1 MVKNINNPSTSI
13 KNWSKDDQ
21 PYEKIKNYGPMQLS
35 NSELLAILIKNGNK
49 NNSAID
55 LAKAIM
61 MRCNNCLNELGKL
74 SIIDMQKINGIGETK
89 SITIMAALEMGRRR
103 LNAESVQKHAIK
115 GSHEVAQY
123 LNEKFKD
130 LTYEV
135 FAVIFLNQ
143 ANKIIH
149 FEVISKGGITGTV
162 ADPRIILRLAL
173 EFGAVGIILCH
184 NHPSGNLNP
193 SNADKAITKKIGDA
207 GSLMDIKLL
216 DHIIVSDEGYYSF
229 MEEGMI

>member
-1 MVKNINNPSTSI
+1 MKNINNPSTSI

-21 PYEKIKNYGPMQLS
+21 PYEKIKNFGPTQLS

-74 SIIDMQKINGIGETK
+74 SIIDFQKINGIGETK

-103 LNAESVQKHAIK
+103 LNAESVLKHSIK
-115 GSHEVAQY
+115 GSQEVAQY

-162 ADPRIILRLAL
+162 ADPRIILKLAL
-173 EFGAVGIILCH
+173 GFGAVSIILCH

-207 GSLMDIKLL
+207 ASLMDIKLI
-216 DHIIVSDEGYYSF
+216 DHIIVSDEGYFSF
-229 MEEGMI
+229 MEEGLL

>member
-184 NHPSGNLNP
+184 NHPSGKLYA
-193 SNADKAITKKIGDA
+193 SDADKEITQKLKIA
-207 GSLMDIKLL
+207 GKQLDVVVI
-216 DHIIVSDEGYYSF
+216 DHIIITETGYYSF
-229 MEEGMI
+229 QDDGIF

>member
-1 MVKNINNPSTSI
+1 MKNINNPSTSI

-21 PYEKIKNYGPMQLS
+21 PYEKIKNFGPTQLS
-35 NSELLAILIKNGNK
+35 NSELLAILIKNGNR

-74 SIIDMQKINGIGETK
+74 SMIDFQKINGIGETK

-103 LNAESVQKHAIK
+103 LNAESVLKHTIK
-115 GSHEVAQY
+115 GSQEVAKY

-207 GSLMDIKLL
+207 ASLMDIKLL
-216 DHIIVSDEGYYSF
+216 DHIIVSDEGYFSF
-229 MEEGMI
+229 MEEGVL

>member
-1 MVKNINNPSTSI
+1 MKNINNTSTSI
-13 KNWSKDDQ
+13 KQWSKDDQ
-21 PYEKIKNYGPMQLS
+21 PYEKIKNYGPAQLS

-49 NNSAID
+49 NYSAID

-61 MRCNNCLNELGKL
+61 LRCNNCLNELGKL
-74 SIIDMQKINGIGETK
+74 SMIDFQKINGIGETK

-103 LNAESVQKHAIK
+103 LNAESVLKHTIK

-162 ADPRIILRLAL
+162 ADPRIILKLAL
-173 EFGAVGIILCH
+173 GFGAVSIILCH

-207 GSLMDIKLL
+207 ASLMDIKLL
-216 DHIIVSDEGYYSF
+216 DHIIVSDEGYFSF
-229 MEEGMI
+229 MEEGLL

>member
-1 MVKNINNPSTSI
+1 MKNINNTSTSI
-13 KNWSKDDQ
+13 KQWSKDDQ
-21 PYEKIKNYGPMQLS
+21 PYEKIKNYGPAQLS

-49 NNSAID
+49 NYSAID

-61 MRCNNCLNELGKL
+61 LRCNNCLNELGKL
-74 SIIDMQKINGIGETK
+74 SMIDFQKINGIGETK

-103 LNAESVQKHAIK
+103 LNAESVLKHTIK
-115 GSHEVAQY
+115 GSQEVAQY

-162 ADPRIILRLAL
+162 ADPRIILKLAL
-173 EFGAVGIILCH
+173 GFGAVSIILCH

-207 GSLMDIKLL
+207 ASLMDIKLL
-216 DHIIVSDEGYYSF
+216 DHIIVSDEGYFSF
-229 MEEGMI
+229 MEKGLL

>member
-1 MVKNINNPSTSI
+1 M
-13 KNWSKDDQ
+13 
-21 PYEKIKNYGPMQLS
+21 
-35 NSELLAILIKNGNK
+35 
-49 NNSAID
+49 ID
-55 LAKAIM
+55 F
-61 MRCNNCLNELGKL
+61 
-74 SIIDMQKINGIGETK
+74 QKINGIGETK

-103 LNAESVQKHAIK
+103 LNAESVLKHTIK
-115 GSHEVAQY
+115 GSQEVAQY

-162 ADPRIILRLAL
+162 ADPRIILKLAL
-173 EFGAVGIILCH
+173 GFGAVSIILCH

-207 GSLMDIKLL
+207 ASLMDIKLL
-216 DHIIVSDEGYYSF
+216 DHIIVSDEGYFSF
-229 MEEGMI
+229 MEEGLL

>member
-1 MVKNINNPSTSI
+1 MKNINNTSTSI
-13 KNWSKDDQ
+13 KQWSKDDQ
-21 PYEKIKNYGPMQLS
+21 PYEKIKNYGPTHLS

-61 MRCNNCLNELGKL
+61 LRCNNCLNELGKL
-74 SIIDMQKINGIGETK
+74 SMIDFQKINGIGETK

-103 LNAESVQKHAIK
+103 LNAESVLKHSIK
-115 GSHEVAQY
+115 GSQEVAQY

-162 ADPRIILRLAL
+162 ADPRIILKLAL
-173 EFGAVGIILCH
+173 GFGAVGIILCH

-193 SNADKAITKKIGDA
+193 SSADKAITKKIGDA
-207 GSLMDIKLL
+207 ASLMDIKLL
-216 DHIIVSDEGYYSF
+216 DHIIVSDEGYFSF
-229 MEEGMI
+229 MEEGIL

>member
-1 MVKNINNPSTSI
+1 MKNINNPSTSI

-21 PYEKIKNYGPMQLS
+21 PYEKIKNYGPTQLS

-55 LAKAIM
+55 LAKAILL
-61 MRCNNCLNELGKL
+61 RCNNCLNELGKL
-74 SIIDMQKINGIGETK
+74 SLIDFQKINGIGETK

-103 LNAESVQKHAIK
+103 LNAESVLKQSIK
-115 GSHEVAQY
+115 GSQEVAQY

-162 ADPRIILRLAL
+162 ADPRIILKLAL

-207 GSLMDIKLL
+207 ASLMDIKLL
-216 DHIIVSDEGYYSF
+216 DHIIVSDEGYFSF
-229 MEEGMI
+229 MEEGLL

>member
-1 MVKNINNPSTSI
+1 MKNINNPSTSI

-61 MRCNNCLNELGKL
+61 LRCNNCLNELGKL
-74 SIIDMQKINGIGETK
+74 SLIDFQKINGIGETK

-103 LNAESVQKHAIK
+103 LNAESVLKQSIK
-115 GSHEVAQY
+115 GSQEVAQY
-123 LNEKFKD
+123 LNEKLKD

-162 ADPRIILRLAL
+162 ADPRIILKLAL

-207 GSLMDIKLL
+207 SSLMDIKLL

>member
-1 MVKNINNPSTSI
+1 MKNINNPSTSI

-61 MRCNNCLNELGKL
+61 LRCNNCLNELGKL
-74 SIIDMQKINGIGETK
+74 SLIDFQKINGIGETK

-103 LNAESVQKHAIK
+103 LNAESVQKQAIK

-162 ADPRIILRLAL
+162 ADPRIILRLAIG
-173 EFGAVGIILCH
+173 FGAVSIILCH

-207 GSLMDIKLL
+207 ASLMDIKLL
-216 DHIIVSDEGYYSF
+216 ENLWRA
-229 MEEGMI
+229 

>member
-1 MVKNINNPSTSI
+1 MKNINNTSTSI
-13 KNWSKDDQ
+13 KQWSKDDQ

-61 MRCNNCLNELGKL
+61 LRCNNCLNELGKL
-74 SIIDMQKINGIGETK
+74 SMIDFQKINGIGETK

-103 LNAESVQKHAIK
+103 LNAESVLKHTIK
-115 GSHEVAQY
+115 GSQEVAQY

-162 ADPRIILRLAL
+162 ADPRIILKLAL
-173 EFGAVGIILCH
+173 GFGAVSIILCH

-207 GSLMDIKLL
+207 ASLMDIKLL

-229 MEEGMI
+229 MEEGML

>member
-1 MVKNINNPSTSI
+1 MKNINNPSTSI

-35 NSELLAILIKNGNK
+35 NSELLAILIKTGNK

-74 SIIDMQKINGIGETK
+74 SMIDFQKINGIGETK

-103 LNAESVQKHAIK
+103 LNAESVLKHSIK

-135 FAVIFLNQ
+135 FAVLFLNQ

-173 EFGAVGIILCH
+173 GFGAVSIILCH

-207 GSLMDIKLL
+207 ASLMDIKLI
-216 DHIIVSDEGYYSF
+216 DHIIVSDEGYFSF
-229 MEEGMI
+229 MEEGLI

>member
-1 MVKNINNPSTSI
+1 MKNINNPSTSI

-21 PYEKIKNYGPMQLS
+21 PYEKIKNFGPTQLS

-49 NNSAID
+49 YNSAID

-74 SIIDMQKINGIGETK
+74 SLIDFQKINGIGETK

-103 LNAESVQKHAIK
+103 LNAESVQKQAIK

-162 ADPRIILRLAL
+162 ADPRIILKLAL
-173 EFGAVGIILCH
+173 EFGAVSIILCH

-207 GSLMDIKLL
+207 ASLMDIKLI
-216 DHIIVSDEGYYSF
+216 DHIIVSDEGYFSF
-229 MEEGMI
+229 MEEGLL

>member
-1 MVKNINNPSTSI
+1 MKNINNTSTSI

-21 PYEKIKNYGPMQLS
+21 PYEKIKNFGPMQLS

-74 SIIDMQKINGIGETK
+74 SLIDFQKINGIGETK

-103 LNAESVQKHAIK
+103 LNSESVLKQTIK

-135 FAVIFLNQ
+135 FAVLFLNQ

-162 ADPRIILRLAL
+162 ADPRIILRMAL
-173 EFGAVGIILCH
+173 ELIAVGIILCH

-207 GSLMDIKLL
+207 ASLMDIKLL
-216 DHIIVSDEGYYSF
+216 DHIIVSDEGYFSF
-229 MEEGMI
+229 MEEGLI

>member
-1 MVKNINNPSTSI
+1 MKNINNTSTSI

-61 MRCNNCLNELGKL
+61 LRCNNCLNELGKL
-74 SIIDMQKINGIGETK
+74 SLIDFQKINGIGETK

-103 LNAESVQKHAIK
+103 LNAESVLKQSIK
-115 GSHEVAQY
+115 GSQEVAQY

-162 ADPRIILRLAL
+162 ADPRIILKLAL

-193 SNADKAITKKIGDA
+193 SNADKAITKKIDDA
-207 GSLMDIKLL
+207 ASLMDIKVL
-216 DHIIVSDEGYYSF
+216 DHIIVSDEGYLSF
-229 MEEGMI
+229 MEEGLL

>member
-1 MVKNINNPSTSI
+1 MKNINNPSTSI

-21 PYEKIKNYGPMQLS
+21 PYEKIKNFGPTQLS

-49 NNSAID
+49 NSSAID

-74 SIIDMQKINGIGETK
+74 SIIDFQKINGIGETK

-103 LNAESVQKHAIK
+103 LNAESVLKHSIK
-115 GSHEVAQY
+115 GSQEVAQY

-162 ADPRIILRLAL
+162 ADPRIILKLAL
-173 EFGAVGIILCH
+173 GFGAVSIILCH

-207 GSLMDIKLL
+207 ASFMDIKLI
-216 DHIIVSDEGYYSF
+216 DHIIVSDEGYFSF
-229 MEEGMI
+229 MEEGLL

>member
-1 MVKNINNPSTSI
+1 MKNINNPSTSI

-61 MRCNNCLNELGKL
+61 LRCNNCLNELGKL
-74 SIIDMQKINGIGETK
+74 SLIDFQKINGIGETK

-103 LNAESVQKHAIK
+103 LNAESVLKQSIK
-115 GSHEVAQY
+115 GSQEVAQY

-162 ADPRIILRLAL
+162 ADPRIILKLAL

-193 SNADKAITKKIGDA
+193 SNADKAITKKIDDA
-207 GSLMDIKLL
+207 ASLMDIKVL
-216 DHIIVSDEGYYSF
+216 DHIIVSDEGYLSF
-229 MEEGMI
+229 MEEGLL

>member
-1 MVKNINNPSTSI
+1 MKNINNPSTSI

-61 MRCNNCLNELGKL
+61 SRCNNCLNELGKL
-74 SIIDMQKINGIGETK
+74 SLIDFQKINGIGETK

-103 LNAESVQKHAIK
+103 LNAESVQKNAIK
-115 GSHEVAQY
+115 GSHDVAQY

-130 LTYEV
+130 LTFEV

-193 SNADKAITKKIGDA
+193 SNADKAITKKISEA
-207 GSLMDIKLL
+207 ASLMDIKVL
-216 DHIIVSDEGYYSF
+216 DHIIVSDEGYFSF
-229 MEEGMI
+229 MEEGLL

>member
-21 PYEKIKNYGPMQLS
+21 PYEKIKKYGPMQLS

-49 NNSAID
+49 SNSAID

-74 SIIDMQKINGIGETK
+74 SLIDFQKINGIGETK

-123 LNEKFKD
+123 LNEKLKD

-193 SNADKAITKKIGDA
+193 SNADKSITKKIGDA
-207 GSLMDIKLL
+207 ASLMDIKLL

-229 MEEGMI
+229 MEEGLL

>member
-1 MVKNINNPSTSI
+1 MKNINNPSTSI

-21 PYEKIKNYGPMQLS
+21 PYEKIKNYGPTQLS

-74 SIIDMQKINGIGETK
+74 SMIDFQKINGIGETK

-103 LNAESVQKHAIK
+103 LNAESVLKQSIK
-115 GSHEVAQY
+115 SSHEVAQY

-162 ADPRIILRLAL
+162 ADPRIILKLAL

-193 SNADKAITKKIGDA
+193 SNADKAITKKIDDA
-207 GSLMDIKLL
+207 ASLMDIKVL
-216 DHIIVSDEGYYSF
+216 DHIIVSDEGYLSF
-229 MEEGMI
+229 MEEGLL

>member
-1 MVKNINNPSTSI
+1 MKNINNTSTSI
-13 KNWSKDDQ
+13 KQWSKDDQ
-21 PYEKIKNYGPMQLS
+21 PYEKIKNYGPAQLS

-49 NNSAID
+49 NYSAID

-61 MRCNNCLNELGKL
+61 LRCNNCLNELGKL
-74 SIIDMQKINGIGETK
+74 SMIDFQKINGIGETK

-103 LNAESVQKHAIK
+103 LNAESVLKHTIK
-115 GSHEVAQY
+115 GSQEVAQY

-162 ADPRIILRLAL
+162 ADPRIILKLAL
-173 EFGAVGIILCH
+173 GFGAVSIILCH

-207 GSLMDIKLL
+207 ASLMDIKLL
-216 DHIIVSDEGYYSF
+216 DHIIVSDEGYFSF
-229 MEEGMI
+229 MEEGLL

>member
-1 MVKNINNPSTSI
+1 MKNINNPSTSI

-74 SIIDMQKINGIGETK
+74 SLIDFQKINGIGETK

-103 LNAESVQKHAIK
+103 LNSESVLKHTIK
-115 GSHEVAQY
+115 GSHEVAKY

-173 EFGAVGIILCH
+173 EFGAVSIILCH

-207 GSLMDIKLL
+207 ASLMDIKLI
-216 DHIIVSDEGYYSF
+216 DHIIVSDEGYFSF
-229 MEEGMI
+229 MEEGLI

>member
-1 MVKNINNPSTSI
+1 MKNINNTSTSI
-13 KNWSKDDQ
+13 KQWSKDDQ
-21 PYEKIKNYGPMQLS
+21 PYEKLKNFGPTQLS

-61 MRCNNCLNELGKL
+61 LRCNNCLNELGKL
-74 SIIDMQKINGIGETK
+74 SMIDFKKINGIGETK

-103 LNAESVQKHAIK
+103 LNAESVLKHTIK
-115 GSHEVAQY
+115 GSQEVAKY

-173 EFGAVGIILCH
+173 GFGAVSIILCH

-207 GSLMDIKLL
+207 ASLMDIKLL
-216 DHIIVSDEGYYSF
+216 DHIIVSDEGYFSF
-229 MEEGMI
+229 MEEGLV

>member
-1 MVKNINNPSTSI
+1 MKNINNPSTSI

-21 PYEKIKNYGPMQLS
+21 PYEKIKNYGPMHLS

-61 MRCNNCLNELGKL
+61 TRCNNCLNELGKL
-74 SIIDMQKINGIGETK
+74 SLIDFQKINGIGETK

-103 LNAESVQKHAIK
+103 LNAESVLKHTIK
-115 GSHEVAQY
+115 GSQEVAQY

-193 SNADKAITKKIGDA
+193 SNADKAITKKISEA
-207 GSLMDIKLL
+207 ASLMDIKVM
-216 DHIIVSDEGYYSF
+216 DHIIVSDEGYFSF
-229 MEEGMI
+229 MEEGLL

>member
-1 MVKNINNPSTSI
+1 MKNINNPSTSI

-61 MRCNNCLNELGKL
+61 SRCNNCLNELGKL
-74 SIIDMQKINGIGETK
+74 SLIDFQKINGIGETK

-103 LNAESVQKHAIK
+103 LNAESVQKNAIK

-162 ADPRIILRLAL
+162 ADPRIILRLAIGL
-173 EFGAVGIILCH
+173 GAVGIIICH

-207 GSLMDIKLL
+207 ASLMDIKLL
-216 DHIIVSDEGYYSF
+216 DHIIVSDEGYFSF
-229 MEEGMI
+229 MEEGML

>member
-1 MVKNINNPSTSI
+1 MKNINNTSTSI
-13 KNWSKDDQ
+13 KQWSKDDQ

-61 MRCNNCLNELGKL
+61 LRCNNCLNELGKL
-74 SIIDMQKINGIGETK
+74 SMIDFQKINGIGETK

-103 LNAESVQKHAIK
+103 LNAESVLKHTIK
-115 GSHEVAQY
+115 GSQEVAQY

-149 FEVISKGGITGTV
+149 FEIISKGGITGTV

-173 EFGAVGIILCH
+173 GFGAVSIILCH

-207 GSLMDIKLL
+207 ASLMDIKLL
-216 DHIIVSDEGYYSF
+216 DHIIVSDEGYFSF
-229 MEEGMI
+229 MEEGLL

>member
-1 MVKNINNPSTSI
+1 MKNINNTSTSI
-13 KNWSKDDQ
+13 KQWSKDDQ
-21 PYEKIKNYGPMQLS
+21 PYEKIKNFGPMQLS

-61 MRCNNCLNELGKL
+61 LRCNNCLNELGKL
-74 SIIDMQKINGIGETK
+74 SMIDFQKINGIGATK

-103 LNAESVQKHAIK
+103 LNAESVLKHTIK
-115 GSHEVAQY
+115 GSQEVAQY

-149 FEVISKGGITGTV
+149 FEIISKGGITGTV

-173 EFGAVGIILCH
+173 GFGAVSIILCH

-207 GSLMDIKLL
+207 ASLMDIKLL
-216 DHIIVSDEGYYSF
+216 DHIIVSDEGYFSF
-229 MEEGMI
+229 MEEGLL

>member
-1 MVKNINNPSTSI
+1 MKNINNTSTSI
-13 KNWSKDDQ
+13 KQWSKDDQ
-21 PYEKIKNYGPMQLS
+21 PYEKLKNFGPTQLS

-74 SIIDMQKINGIGETK
+74 SMIDFKKINGIGETK

-103 LNAESVQKHAIK
+103 LNAESVQKQAIK
-115 GSHEVAQY
+115 GSQEVAQY

-162 ADPRIILRLAL
+162 ADPRIILKLAL
-173 EFGAVGIILCH
+173 GFGAVSIILCH

-207 GSLMDIKLL
+207 ASLMDIKLI
-216 DHIIVSDEGYYSF
+216 DHIIVSDEGYFSF
-229 MEEGMI
+229 MEEGLL

>member
-1 MVKNINNPSTSI
+1 MKNINNTSTSI

-21 PYEKIKNYGPMQLS
+21 PYEKIKNFGPMQLS

-74 SIIDMQKINGIGETK
+74 SLIDFQKINGIGETK

-103 LNAESVQKHAIK
+103 LNSETVIKKSIK

-135 FAVIFLNQ
+135 FAVLFLNQ

-162 ADPRIILRLAL
+162 ADPRIILRMAL
-173 EFGAVGIILCH
+173 EFVAVGIILCH

-207 GSLMDIKLL
+207 ASLMDIKLL

-229 MEEGMI
+229 MEEGLI

>member
-1 MVKNINNPSTSI
+1 MKNINNTSTSI

-21 PYEKIKNYGPMQLS
+21 PYEKIKNYGPTQLS
-35 NSELLAILIKNGNK
+35 NSELLAVLIKNGNR

-61 MRCNNCLNELGKL
+61 LRCNNCLNELGKL
-74 SIIDMQKINGIGETK
+74 SMIDFQKINGIGETK

-103 LNAESVQKHAIK
+103 LNAESVQKQAIK
-115 GSHEVAQY
+115 SSQEVAQY

-193 SNADKAITKKIGDA
+193 SSADKAITKKIGDA
-207 GSLMDIKLL
+207 ASLMDIKLL

-229 MEEGMI
+229 MEEGLL

>member
-1 MVKNINNPSTSI
+1 MKNINNPSTSI

-21 PYEKIKNYGPMQLS
+21 PYEKIKNFGPTQLS

-74 SIIDMQKINGIGETK
+74 SMIDFQKINGIGETK

-115 GSHEVAQY
+115 GSIGVAQY

-173 EFGAVGIILCH
+173 GFGAVSIILCH

-207 GSLMDIKLL
+207 ASLMDIKLI
-216 DHIIVSDEGYYSF
+216 DHIIVSDEGYFSF
-229 MEEGMI
+229 MEEGLI

>member
-1 MVKNINNPSTSI
+1 MKNINNPSTSI

-21 PYEKIKNYGPMQLS
+21 PYEKIKNFGPTQLS

-49 NNSAID
+49 NSSAID

-74 SIIDMQKINGIGETK
+74 SIIDFQKINGIGETK

-103 LNAESVQKHAIK
+103 LNAESVLKHSIK
-115 GSHEVAQY
+115 GSQEVAQY

-162 ADPRIILRLAL
+162 ADPRIILKLAL
-173 EFGAVGIILCH
+173 GFGAVSIILCH

>member
-1 MVKNINNPSTSI
+1 MKNINNPSTSI

-21 PYEKIKNYGPMQLS
+21 PYEKIKNFGPTQLS

-49 NNSAID
+49 NSSAID

-74 SIIDMQKINGIGETK
+74 SIIDFQKINGIGETK

-103 LNAESVQKHAIK
+103 LNAESVLKHSIK
-115 GSHEVAQY
+115 GSQEVAQY

-162 ADPRIILRLAL
+162 ADPRIILKLAL
-173 EFGAVGIILCH
+173 GFGAVSIILCH

-207 GSLMDIKLL
+207 ASLMDIKLI
-216 DHIIVSDEGYYSF
+216 DHIIVSDEGYFSF
-229 MEEGMI
+229 MEEGLL

>member
-1 MVKNINNPSTSI
+1 MKNINNTSTSI
-13 KNWSKDDQ
+13 KQWSKDDQ
-21 PYEKIKNYGPMQLS
+21 PYEKIKNFGPTQLS

-61 MRCNNCLNELGKL
+61 LRCNNCLNELGKL
-74 SIIDMQKINGIGETK
+74 SMIDFQKINGIGETK

-103 LNAESVQKHAIK
+103 LNAESVLKHTIK
-115 GSHEVAQY
+115 GSQEVAQY

-162 ADPRIILRLAL
+162 ADPRIILRMAL
-173 EFGAVGIILCH
+173 GFGAVSIILCH

-207 GSLMDIKLL
+207 ASLMDIKLL
-216 DHIIVSDEGYYSF
+216 DHIIVSDEGYFSF
-229 MEEGMI
+229 MEEGLL

>member
-1 MVKNINNPSTSI
+1 MKNINNPSTSI

-21 PYEKIKNYGPMQLS
+21 PYEKIKNFGPTQLS

-74 SIIDMQKINGIGETK
+74 SMIDFKKINGIGETK

-103 LNAESVQKHAIK
+103 LNAESVLKHSIK
-115 GSHEVAQY
+115 GSHEVAHY

-173 EFGAVGIILCH
+173 GFGAVSIILCH

-207 GSLMDIKLL
+207 ASLMDIKLL
-216 DHIIVSDEGYYSF
+216 DHIIVSDEGYFSF
-229 MEEGMI
+229 MEEGLL